1 MQRDGLRSTM
11 IPMYTV
17 SFSIEQLGEV
27 AAGLLEAFPEQRFF
41 AFFGKMGVGKTTLI
55 KALCDCLGV
64 SDNVCSPTFAIVN
77 QYRAGNGSPVFHF
90 DFYRLKNLDEA
101 FDIGY
106 EEYFYIGEYCFTE
119 WTEKIEPL
127 LPDQYVRVEI
137 VEDEG
142 QRSLTATVVS

>member
-106 EEYFYIGEYCFTE
+106 EEYFYSGEYCFTE